1 MIFKSRLII
10 VLILALFFVRCS
22 DQHSRRLPAHS
33 GRSGE
38 VIVVMD
44 GNPWTGNPGDSL
56 REIMEVA
63 YPMLPQIEPS
73 FTLLHFLPSQMSD
86 MLRRHRNIIEVI
98 IGPDSEGENKIS
110 VQREKWSSNQLYI
123 KILATDDSSFYN
135 LLNTQGQKINSLI
148 NRTETDR
155 IQSLYRALPNKDLI
169 SHIKKKFGIS
179 LDLEGEYKI
188 ALESEDFIWLRRE
201 RVKYLSNTPHDIT
214 QGIFVF
220 DYPYKSDTALT
231 QAAVMA
237 IRDSMLQL
245 YVEGPK
251 EGAYMT
257 TEYRIP
263 PESEA
268 INLNDRYTL
277 LTGGLWKMENY
288 FMGGP
293 FMSLT
298 TLSNDNSQ
306 VVSVSG
312 FVFAPKF
319 DKREYIR
326 EIEAIL
332 LSTKFVE
339 NEE

>member
-1 MIFKSRLII
+1 MISKFRLII
-10 VLILALFFVRCS
+10 ALILALTLVKCS
-22 DQHSRRLPAHS
+22 DQHSKRLPAHS
-33 GRSGE
+33 GKSGE
-38 VIVVMD
+38 IILVMN

-56 REIMEVA
+56 RAVMETA

-86 MLRRHRNIIEVI
+86 MLRRHRNILEVV
-98 IGPDSEGENKIS
+98 IGPDSEGENKVS
-110 VQREKWSSNQLYI
+110 VQRDKWSSNQLSI
-123 KILATDDSSFYN
+123 RILATDDASFYG
-135 LLNTQGQKINSLI
+135 LLDTEGSKIISLL
-148 NRTETDR
+148 NRTEIER
-155 IQSLYRALPNKDLI
+155 IQSLYRTFPNKSLVA
-169 SHIKKKFGIS
+169 HVQKKFGVS

-188 ALESEDFIWLRRE
+188 ALEADDFIWLRRE

-220 DYPYKSDTALT
+220 TYPYTSDTALT
-231 QAAVMA
+231 QASAMAV
-237 IRDSMLQL
+237 RDSMLQE

-251 EGAYMT
+251 EGTYMT
-257 TEYRIP
+257 TEYRLI
-263 PESEA
+263 PESKA

-277 LTGGLWKMENY
+277 LTGGLWKTENY

-306 VVSVSG
+306 VVSISG

-326 EIEAIL
+326 EVEAIL

-339 NEE
+339 NED

>member
-1 MIFKSRLII
+1 MISKSRLII
-10 VLILALFFVRCS
+10 ALILVITFVKCS
-22 DQHSRRLPAHS
+22 DQHSRKLPAHS

-44 GNPWTGNPGDSL
+44 RNPWTGSPGDSL
-56 REIMEVA
+56 RATMETT
-63 YPMLPQIEPS
+63 YPMLPQVEPS

-86 MLRRHRNIIEVI
+86 MLNHHRNIIKVV
-98 IGPDSEGENKIS
+98 IGPDSEGENKVSI
-110 VQREKWSSNQLYI
+110 QRDKYSSNQLYI
-123 KILATDDSSFYN
+123 RIRATDDSSFFK
-135 LLNTQGQKINSLI
+135 LLHTEGPKIASLL
-148 NRTETDR
+148 NRTEIER
-155 IQSLYRALPNKDLI
+155 IQALYRGYPNADLI
-169 SHIKKKFGIS
+169 AHVEKKFGIS
-179 LDLEGEYKI
+179 LDLQGEYKI
-188 ALESEDFIWLRRE
+188 AVEADNFIWMRRE

-220 DYPYKSDTALT
+220 EYPYASDTALT
-231 QAAVMA
+231 QYAAMA
-237 IRDSMLQL
+237 VRDSMLQQ

-251 EGAYMT
+251 EGTYMT
-257 TEYRIP
+257 TEYRFP
-263 PESEA
+263 PESQV

-277 LTGGLWKMENY
+277 LTGGLWKTENY

-298 TLSNDNSQ
+298 TLSNNNRR

>member
-1 MIFKSRLII
+1 MIFKFRLII
-10 VLILALFFVRCS
+10 VLILVLTFVQCS
-22 DQHSRRLPAHS
+22 DQHSRRLPGHS

-44 GNPWTGNPGDSL
+44 GNPWTGSPGDSL
-56 REIMEVA
+56 RSVMETA

-86 MLRRHRNIIEVI
+86 MLRKHRNIISVV
-98 IGPDSEGENKIS
+98 IGPDSEGENKVS
-110 VQREKWSSNQLYI
+110 VQRDKWSNDQLYI
-123 KILATDDSSFYN
+123 RILAADDSNFYN
-135 LLNTQGQKINSLI
+135 LLNTEGAKINSLL
-148 NRTETDR
+148 NRTEIER
-155 IQSLYRALPNKDLI
+155 IQSQYRAYPNEDLI
-169 SHIKKKFGIS
+169 AHVKKKFGVS
-179 LDLEGEYKI
+179 LDLQGEFKI
-188 ALESEDFIWLRRE
+188 AVEADDFIWLRRE

-220 DYPYKSDTALT
+220 DYPYTSDTALT
-231 QAAVMA
+231 QSAAMA
-237 IRDSMLQL
+237 VRDSMLKQ

-251 EGAYMT
+251 KGTYMT
-257 TEYRIP
+257 TEYRVP
-263 PESEA
+263 PESEV

-277 LTGGLWKMENY
+277 LTGGLWKTQNY

-293 FMSLT
+293 FISLT
-298 TLSNDNSQ
+298 TLSNDNRR

>member
-1 MIFKSRLII
+1 MISKSRLII
-10 VLILALFFVRCS
+10 VLILLFTFVKCS
-22 DQHSRRLPAHS
+22 DQHSRRLPRHT
-33 GRSGE
+33 GKSGE

-44 GNPWTGNPGDSL
+44 GNPWTGTPGDSL
-56 REIMEVA
+56 RAALEIQYA
-63 YPMLPQIEPS
+63 MLPQREPS
-73 FTLLHFLPSQMSD
+73 FTLLHFLPSQLSD
-86 MLRRHRNIIEVI
+86 MLRVHRNIIEVT
-98 IGPDSEGENKIS
+98 IGPDSEGENKVS
-110 VQREKWSSNQLYI
+110 VQKDKWSGGQLYI
-123 KILATDDSSFYN
+123 RILATDDSSFFK
-135 LLNTQGQKINSLI
+135 LLQTEAPKIISLI
-148 NRTETDR
+148 NRTEIER
-155 IQSLYRALPNKDLI
+155 IQSHYRTFSNKDLVA
-169 SHIKKKFGIS
+169 HVKEKFGIS

-188 ALESEDFIWLRRE
+188 AVEADDFIWLRRE

-220 DYPYKSDTALT
+220 DYPYTSDTALT
-231 QAAVMA
+231 QAAAMA
-237 IRDSMLQL
+237 VRDSMLEQ
-245 YVEGPK
+245 YVKGPK
-251 EGAYMT
+251 EGSYMT

-263 PESEA
+263 PESEP

-298 TLSNDNSQ
+298 TLSNDNSR
-306 VVSVSG
+306 VISVSG

-332 LSTKFVE
+332 RSTKFVE

>member
-1 MIFKSRLII
+1 MIFKFRLII
-10 VLILALFFVRCS
+10 ALFLVLTLVKCS

-44 GNPWTGNPGDSL
+44 GNPWSGNPGDSL
-56 REIMEVA
+56 RGLMEA
-63 YPMLPQIEPS
+63 TYPMLPQIEPS
-73 FTLLHFLPSQMSD
+73 FTLLHFMPSQMSD
-86 MLRRHRNIIEVI
+86 MLRRHRNIIEIV
-98 IGPDSEGENKIS
+98 IGPDSEGENKVS
-110 VQREKWSSNQLYI
+110 VQRDKWSNHQLYI
-123 KILATDDSSFYN
+123 RILATDDSSFYS
-135 LLNTQGQKINSLI
+135 LMDTEGPKINSLI
-148 NRTETDR
+148 NRTEIER
-155 IQSLYRALPNKDLI
+155 IQSDYKAYPNENLI
-169 SHIKKKFGIS
+169 AHVEKKFGLK
-179 LDLEGEYKI
+179 LDLQGEFKI
-188 ALESEDFIWLRRE
+188 AVEADDFIWLRRE

-220 DYPYKSDTALT
+220 EYPYTSDTALT
-231 QAAVMA
+231 QASAMAV
-237 IRDSMLQL
+237 RDSILRE

-251 EGAYMT
+251 DGTYMA

-293 FMSLT
+293 FMSMT
-298 TLSNDNSQ
+298 TLSNDNRR
-306 VVSVSG
+306 VISVSG

-332 LSTKFVE
+332 RSTKFVE
-339 NEE
+339 NED